1 MGVHVQDNRNGLIM
15 STYPP
20 NDASGS
26 PLYDQTGFVPPFEPG
41 TTGAT
46 STTGDDSSAKDA
58 AAAKAGAAKEQATQ
72 VAGDAKD
79 AASNVA
85 GTAKEQAGQVAT
97 EVKSQAKDLYG
108 QAASQLKE
116 QAGTQSQ
123 KVSEGLRSI
132 SDELSSMAEKSD
144 GNGLAS
150 ELVRNL
156 SGRAGSAA
164 SWLDGRDPGSLLDE
178 VKHFAARKP
187 GTFIAIAASA
197 GILAG
202 RLTKALTADAKNDTS
217 STPPVTPDRQFTPET
232 AYEPP
237 IRTQAGYSDASDT
250 IGAPT
255 GTGSYTG
262 EPTFDDL
269 LGRTDV
275 PGIGTGDEAR
285 P

>member
-1 MGVHVQDNRNGLIM
+1 M
-15 STYPP
+15 SSYPP
-20 NDASGS
+20 ADSKAT
-26 PLYDQTGFVPPFEPG
+26 PLYNQTGYVPPFE
-41 TTGAT
+41 TDTAGAT
-46 STTGDDSSAKDA
+46 STTGNDPSAKDA
-58 AAAKAGAAKEQATQ
+58 AAAKTDAAKEQATQ

-85 GTAKEQAGQVAT
+85 GTAKEQAGHVAS

-108 QAASQLKE
+108 QTTSQLKE

-123 KVSEGLRSI
+123 KVSEGLRQV

-187 GTFIAIAASA
+187 GTFIAIAAGA
-197 GILAG
+197 GLLAG
-202 RLTKALTADAKNDTS
+202 RLTKALTAEAKSNVTAAS
-217 STPPVTPDRQFTPET
+217 TSTPDTAHAPLTSEPRAGYERTAEQFGDTPIEAGT
-232 AYEPP
+232 AYV
-237 IRTQAGYSDASDT
+237 
-250 IGAPT
+250 APT
-255 GTGSYTG
+255 
-262 EPTFDDL
+262 PTFDDIVA
-269 LGRTDV
+269 D
-275 PGIGTGDEAR
+275 R
-285 P
+285 PFGEQR

>member
-1 MGVHVQDNRNGLIM
+1 M
-15 STYPP
+15 STVPP
-20 NDASGS
+20 NEPYGS
-26 PLYDQTGFVPPFEPG
+26 PLYDQTGYSPPLTPAGGAHSAG
-41 TTGAT
+41 TTSAGT
-46 STTGDDSSAKDA
+46 DSPVTDA
-58 AAAKAGAAKEQATQ
+58 ASAKAGAAKEQATQ

-85 GTAKEQAGQVAT
+85 GTAKEQAGQVAS

-108 QAASQLKE
+108 QATSQLKE

-187 GTFIAIAASA
+187 GTFIAIAAGA
-197 GILAG
+197 GLLAG
-202 RLTKALTADAKNDTS
+202 RLTKALAADAKNDAPS
-217 STPPVTPDRQFTPET
+217 ASTPDVAHEPLTSEPRAGYERTAEQYGDTPVEAGT
-232 AYEPP
+232 AYV
-237 IRTQAGYSDASDT
+237 
-250 IGAPT
+250 APT
-255 GTGSYTG
+255 
-262 EPTFDDL
+262 PTFDDIVA
-269 LGRTDV
+269 D
-275 PGIGTGDEAR
+275 R
-285 P
+285 PFGEQR

>member
-1 MGVHVQDNRNGLIM
+1 M
-15 STYPP
+15 STVPP
-20 NDASGS
+20 NEPYGS
-26 PLYDQTGFVPPFEPG
+26 PLYGQTGYTPPLTPAGGAHSAGG
-41 TTGAT
+41 TSSDT
-46 STTGDDSSAKDA
+46 DSSAKDA
-58 AAAKAGAAKEQATQ
+58 ATVKAGAAKEQATQ

-85 GTAKEQAGQVAT
+85 GAAKEQAGQVAS
-97 EVKSQAKDLYG
+97 EVTSQAKDLYG
-108 QAASQLKE
+108 QATSQLKE

-187 GTFIAIAASA
+187 GTFIAIAAGA
-197 GILAG
+197 GLLAG
-202 RLTKALTADAKNDTS
+202 RLTKALTADAKSDTPS
-217 STPPVTPDRQFTPET
+217 STTQTDSAHSPVTEEPAVGYERTAEQFGDTPVEAGT
-232 AYEPP
+232 AHVAA
-237 IRTQAGYSDASDT
+237 T
-250 IGAPT
+250 
-255 GTGSYTG
+255 
-262 EPTFDDL
+262 PTFDDIVA
-269 LGRTDV
+269 D
-275 PGIGTGDEAR
+275 R
-285 P
+285 PFGEQR

>member
-1 MGVHVQDNRNGLIM
+1 M
-15 STYPP
+15 STVPP
-20 NDASGS
+20 NEPSSS
-26 PLYDQTGFVPPFEPG
+26 PLYDQTGYVPPFEPN
-41 TTGAT
+41 TSGAS
-46 STTGDDSSAKDA
+46 STTETDSSATDA
-58 AAAKAGAAKEQATQ
+58 ATAKAGAAKEQATQ

-79 AASNVA
+79 AATNVA
-85 GTAKEQAGQVAT
+85 GTAKEQAGQVAS

-108 QAASQLKE
+108 QATSQLKE

-187 GTFIAIAASA
+187 GTFIVIAAGA
-197 GILAG
+197 GVLAG
-202 RLTKALTADAKNDTS
+202 RLTKALAAEAKTDTP
-217 STPPVTPDRQFTPET
+217 STSPVTSNREVPAEPT
-232 AYEPP
+232 YEPP
-237 IRTQAGYSDASDT
+237 IRSQAGYSDASDT

-269 LGRTDV
+269 LGQSDV
-275 PGIGTGDEAR
+275 PGIGTGYEAR